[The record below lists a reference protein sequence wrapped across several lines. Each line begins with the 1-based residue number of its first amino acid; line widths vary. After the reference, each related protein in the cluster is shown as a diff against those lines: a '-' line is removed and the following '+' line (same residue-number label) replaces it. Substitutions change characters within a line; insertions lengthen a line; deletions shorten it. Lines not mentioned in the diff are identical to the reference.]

1 MLRQRSTRLTVK
13 TTTALTLMG
22 LNMTTTW
29 SWEALLFF
37 RTWHLEPMTR
47 ASARGAQVR
56 LLFYV
61 FRVVGGG
68 ETLSDDLVGREIMAT
83 EVVAAPAVD
92 SGLDRAFCPI
102 IVILARSICRHTL
115 PNSWDAV
122 DVMWAKRRHL
132 PPDGVNFR
140 MARYSI
146 WTALRWTVA
155 LKVLPQCDTR

>member
-1 MLRQRSTRLTVK
+1 MLRQRSTRLTVA

-22 LNMTTTW
+22 LNMATTW

-68 ETLSDDLVGREIMAT
+68 EALNDDLVGHEMMAIA
-83 EVVAAPAVD
+83 VVAAPAVD
-92 SGLDRAFCPI
+92 SGLDRAFLSNHR
-102 IVILARSICRHTL
+102 ILGPQHLSTHFAKLQGMQRMRYGQS
-115 PNSWDAV
+115 V
-122 DVMWAKRRHL
+122 DISL
-132 PPDGVNFR
+132 
-140 MARYSI
+140 
-146 WTALRWTVA
+146 
-155 LKVLPQCDTR
+155 

>member
-1 MLRQRSTRLTVK
+1 MFS
-13 TTTALTLMG
+13 G
-22 LNMTTTW
+22 
-29 SWEALLFF
+29 
-37 RTWHLEPMTR
+37 
-47 ASARGAQVR
+47 
-56 LLFYV
+56 
-61 FRVVGGG
+61 VVGGG
-68 ETLSDDLVGREIMAT
+68 ETLNDDLVGHEIMAT

-92 SGLDRAFCPI
+92 SGLDRAFF
-102 IVILARSICRHTL
+102 VQSSSFLARSSCRHTL
-115 PNSWDAV
+115 PSSWDAV